1 MTVIRKTSAN
11 DIPAIQEIANKTWPA
26 TYGAI
31 LSKEQVEFMMN
42 MMYSDNS
49 LLQQI
54 QKQHQFF
61 IVSEGIHDL
70 GFVSIEHRFKNEL
83 ITRIHKIY
91 VLPETQGKGIGKLL
105 LDKVVSLAKEND
117 SNTIS
122 LNVNRFNKAYAF
134 YKKIGFE
141 IVGEENI
148 AIGNGYLMEDFKME
162 MKI

>member
-1 MTVIRKTSAN
+1 MIQIRTASVN
-11 DIPAIQEIANKTWPA
+11 DIPAIQEIANKTWPV

-31 LSKEQVEFMMN
+31 LSQEQVEFMMN
-42 MMYSDNS
+42 MMYSEKS
-49 LLQQI
+49 LIQQI
-54 QKQHQFF
+54 QKHQFF

-70 GFVSIEHRFKNEL
+70 GYVSIEHHFKNEL
-83 ITRIHKIY
+83 VTRIHKIY

-105 LDKVVSLAKEND
+105 LDKVVSLAKENH

-122 LNVNRFNKAYAF
+122 LNVNKFNKAYAF
-134 YKKIGFE
+134 YKKMGFE
-141 IVGEENI
+141 VVGEEDL